1 MSRDLRGY
9 LQQPDKLFRRVRDAY
24 GVLRLSQAA
33 KAYHPGRGVYRSSYK
48 NARRLAATET
58 NIAYNT
64 ADYLRWQ
71 QLDFVVGIRV
81 ELSNNHTLNG
91 RPFHDIC
98 DELSAPRGSNNTGGR
113 GCYPKDFKFTGWH
126 PLCRCHALTILKTDD
141 EIAEDTR
148 RILAGE
154 PTDTGSVNRVDDMP
168 QEFKEWVDSN
178 AGRITG
184 AANRGTLP
192 YFIRDNHRAAIT
204 TYARCKTNKDYMNV
218 ALNYPTWGVK
228 ATHRGHNFDKRKGWY
243 ETAVQNAGYNAGHRV
258 ILEDEPQ
265 DVFKQKSCEGLWNGD
280 KFEVAGAETATPNNI
295 RNALK
300 HCADKPDCKVAV
312 VFFPN
317 KKAVSMEA
325 IRSGISKYTGLK
337 HTNQYREF
345 ARIYFIAGEEIIH
358 SQ

>member
-1 MSRDLRGY
+1 MPVLFHSLVYSWKYTGQFRDEIELGLDVGIRQGRSADEMSRDLRGY

-58 NIAYNT
+58 NIAYHT

-154 PTDTGSVNRVDDMP
+154 PTDTGSVDRVDDVP

-218 ALNYPTWGVK
+218 ALNYPTWDVK
-228 ATHRGHNFDKRKGWY
+228 ATHRGHNFDKRKGM
-243 ETAVQNAGYNAGHRV
+243 V
-258 ILEDEPQ
+258 
-265 DVFKQKSCEGLWNGD
+265 
-280 KFEVAGAETATPNNI
+280 
-295 RNALK
+295 
-300 HCADKPDCKVAV
+300 
-312 VFFPN
+312 
-317 KKAVSMEA
+317 
-325 IRSGISKYTGLK
+325 
-337 HTNQYREF
+337 
-345 ARIYFIAGEEIIH
+345 
-358 SQ
+358 

>member
-1 MSRDLRGY
+1 M
-9 LQQPDKLFRRVRDAY
+9 
-24 GVLRLSQAA
+24 
-33 KAYHPGRGVYRSSYK
+33 YRSSYK

-58 NIAYNT
+58 NIAYHT

-154 PTDTGSVNRVDDMP
+154 PTDTGSVNRVDDVP

-218 ALNYPTWGVK
+218 ALNYLTWGVK

-265 DVFKQKSCEGLWNGD
+265 DVYKKKSCEGLWDGY

-300 HCADKPDCKVAV
+300 HCASKPDCEVAI
-312 VFFPN
+312 VFFPEYYSD
-317 KKAVSMEA
+317 ALFED
-325 IRSGISKYTGLK
+325 GIGKYLGLK
-337 HTNQYREF
+337 GTSQYKEF
-345 ARIYFIAGEEIIH
+345 KRIVCIHDGMIVKEI
-358 SQ
+358 SQAE

>member
-1 MSRDLRGY
+1 MD
-9 LQQPDKLFRRVRDAY
+9 
-24 GVLRLSQAA
+24 
-33 KAYHPGRGVYRSSYK
+33 
-48 NARRLAATET
+48 
-58 NIAYNT
+58 
-64 ADYLRWQ
+64 
-71 QLDFVVGIRV
+71 
-81 ELSNNHTLNG
+81 
-91 RPFHDIC
+91 
-98 DELSAPRGSNNTGGR
+98 
-113 GCYPKDFKFTGWH
+113 
-126 PLCRCHALTILKTDD
+126 
-141 EIAEDTR
+141 
-148 RILAGE
+148 GE
-154 PTDTGSVNRVDDMP
+154 PLDGKSVNRVNDVP

-265 DVFKQKSCEGLWNGD
+265 DVYKKKSCEGLWDGY

-300 HCADKPDCKVAV
+300 HCASKPDCEVAI
-312 VFFPN
+312 VFFPEYYSD
-317 KKAVSMEA
+317 ALFED
-325 IRSGISKYTGLK
+325 GIGKYLGLK
-337 HTNQYREF
+337 GTSQYKEF
-345 ARIYFIAGEEIIH
+345 KRIVCIHDGMIVKEIAKRNKPLGSEQERV
-358 SQ
+358 S

>member
-58 NIAYNT
+58 NIAYHT

-71 QLDFVVGIRV
+71 QLDFVVGI
-81 ELSNNHTLNG
+81 EIKLSNNHTLNG
-91 RPFHDIC
+91 MPFTDIC
-98 DELSAPRGSNNTGGR
+98 DKLKGR
-113 GCYPKDFKFTGWH
+113 YPKDFKFTGWH
-126 PLCRCHALTILKTDD
+126 PLCRCHVVTILKTEGELAAD
-141 EIAEDTR
+141 AR

-154 PTDTGSVNRVDDMP
+154 EPSGDSANRVTDVP
-168 QEFKEWVDSN
+168 PGFKQWVDSN
-178 AGRITG
+178 AGRIAG
-184 AANRGTLP
+184 AASRGTLP

-204 TYARCKTNKDYMNV
+204 AYARYKTTEDYTGV
-218 ALNYPTWGVK
+218 AINYATWGVK

-243 ETAVQNAGYNAGHRV
+243 ETAVQDAGYNAGHRV
-258 ILEDEPQ
+258 ILENEPQ
-265 DVFKQKSCEGLWNGD
+265 DVYKKKSCEGLWDGH

-317 KKAVSMEA
+317 KKTVSMEA